1 MWQDFGL
8 SIWNIENENKDYV
21 IRVDK
26 WWEESTSINNL
37 NK

>member
-8 SIWNIENENKDYV
+8 SIWNIENENKGYV

>member
-8 SIWNIENENKDYV
+8 LIWNIENENN
-21 IRVDK
+21 ILGADK